1 MENVVFKYFNY
12 VHHPFSQ
19 VSISRF
25 FIMTSH
31 AKRQP
36 EDCFILTA
44 LSFTLRYTI
53 RHHSGTLL
61 PPGPRWN
68 FFPCWILDPSNHV
81 NSLGDGQ
88 LYQVILFHRNGGW
101 GHKWKWSW
109 CTNWN
114 STVDPNYSS
123 LNLVQDPVT
132 KFPPVLKYRQRQ
144 QAYTVL

>member
-1 MENVVFKYFNY
+1 MLGSFTSISVLMENVFKYFNH
-12 VHHPFSQ
+12 VRHSFSW

-31 AKRQP
+31 AQRQP

-44 LSFTLRYTI
+44 
-53 RHHSGTLL
+53 HSAL

-68 FFPCWILDPSNHV
+68 FFPCWILAPSNCV
-81 NSLGDGQ
+81 NSLGDSQ
-88 LYQVILFHRNGGW
+88 LYQVILFHRNDGW

-114 STVDPNYSS
+114 STVNPSYSS
-123 LNLVQDPVT
+123 LNLVQDPDA
-132 KFPPVLKYRQRQ
+132 KFPPVLKYRRRQ
-144 QAYTVL
+144 QAYST